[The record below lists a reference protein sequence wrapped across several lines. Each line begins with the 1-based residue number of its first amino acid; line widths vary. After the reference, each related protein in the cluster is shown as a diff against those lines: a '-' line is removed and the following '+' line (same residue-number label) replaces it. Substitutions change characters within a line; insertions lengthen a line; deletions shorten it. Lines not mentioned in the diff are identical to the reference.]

1 MTIKKASTLGHRGAA
16 LASQESIRDKF
27 GTILADPYDP
37 DTNPSGFINIGTAEN
52 YIMLSDAAAFANKHI
67 NLSAKNFSYG
77 EGPWGT
83 KHLRRAMAAH
93 MTKYFHPHH
102 PLHEDDLLFANGCT
116 SLMEMLAFSLMD
128 PGDGIL
134 LTRPCYTAFAL
145 DFGTKAAVQ
154 PVFVSFGDVDQFS
167 TAAVSCYE
175 AALSQAKE
183 AGINVRALMLCHPH
197 NPLGQ
202 CYPRETLEALMRFCQ
217 KHSIHLIADE
227 IYALSVYDIP
237 GDEAAVPF
245 ESVMSFDTSPYISN
259 DYLHVMYG
267 LSKDTAA
274 SGLRLGVIY
283 VRNKELMRAMSAV
296 TQFHWPGAADEKIAI
311 AMLEHREW
319 MAGFLETSRRR
330 LAEGNKL
337 TRSLLGEMG
346 IPFRAAANAGFFIW
360 ADLRKF
366 LKDENGAWLEGRADG
381 WEAEKVLSKKLIE
394 EKVFIMDGGSQ
405 AAEEPGFY
413 RVIFSHDERTMR
425 EGLRRVGKAIGK
437 KEAR

>member
-1 MTIKKASTLGHRGAA
+1 MTIKKSSTLGRRGAA

-52 YIMLSDAAAFANKHI
+52 YIMLSDAAEFANKHI
-67 NLSAKNFSYG
+67 HLSGKNFSYG

-83 KHLRRAMAAH
+83 KRLRRAMTAH

-116 SLMEMLAFSLMD
+116 SLMEMLGFSLMD

-134 LTRPCYTAFAL
+134 LTRPCYIAFAL

-167 TAAVSCYE
+167 VAAIPCYE
-175 AALSQAKE
+175 AALSAAQE
-183 AGINVRALMLCHPH
+183 AGITVRALMLCHPH

-202 CYPRETLEALMRFCQ
+202 CYPRATLEALMQFCQ
-217 KHSIHLIADE
+217 RHNIHMIADE

-237 GDEAAVPF
+237 DPKAVAF
-245 ESVMSFDTSPYISN
+245 ESVLSFDTTPYISN

-274 SGLRLGVIY
+274 GGLRLGVVY
-283 VRNKELMRAMSAV
+283 LRNKELMRAMSAV

-311 AMLEHREW
+311 AMLEDREW
-319 MAGFLETSRRR
+319 MAQFLETSRGR

-337 TRSLLGEMG
+337 TRSLLEEMR
-346 IPFRAAANAGFFIW
+346 IPFRAGANAGFFIW
-360 ADLRKF
+360 ADLRRF
-366 LKDENGAWLEGRADG
+366 LKEESGKWLEGKTDG
-381 WEAEKVLSKKLIE
+381 WEAEKVLSKRLIE

-405 AAEEPGFY
+405 AAEEPGFF
-413 RVIFSHDERTMR
+413 RIIFSHDERTMR
-425 EGLRRVGKAIGK
+425 EGLRRVGKAIRA
-437 KEAR
+437 KE